1 MKRMIKALSLL
12 LGLVFLAGCASG
24 WREPEHEPSDNMDI
38 PQVTTSD
45 SEEQNGSFDIPM
57 QFWYNGVIYRY
68 ANRWETELP
77 SGFTLAGTVQSMSYG
92 EFQEKQAANTLE
104 NLDGIMP
111 EVDVYLSSD
120 TPGTAWVYAGDSR
133 EFYAPTGK
141 LWARFAASDW
151 RAPDQVTLEDIDVTV
166 RLSHAAI
173 HPDSVNIGVYFENHT
188 DRELEHGIGFTVER
202 LESDG
207 SWKQLRFTFDAFVWI
222 IEPIPAGETAELVYS
237 MTDFRQPLTEG
248 RYRIT
253 PEDLTASAGKQV
265 PVNSYPIPPLEF
277 AVRTDSENVALT
289 DPLAAKY
296 AAPEEP
302 PDPEPALVPAE
313 ELLAQYPDS
322 YQELRDRPALVLDVH
337 GQLVNGKLWEDFYNS
352 VRNEIPSQVVIA
364 RLTIEGDPILY
375 LICYDGETFHWYMD
389 ASRDTYGAEP
399 LQSGNAT
406 HMLLL
411 EHNGY
416 LWYELSN
423 EPFETWEEY
432 QSWTEDPQNEGKPW
446 PVNILTLP
454 LQG

>member
-1 MKRMIKALSLL
+1 MKRMMKALALL
-12 LGLVFLAGCASG
+12 MALTMLAACANV
-24 WREPEHEPSDNMDI
+24 RPSDLWTPTLDAENECDQKSKELLPDGAIIHDFIVEAQELSGAVDMDGYTVLREGT
-38 PQVTTSD
+38 PDLLVRCGTD
-45 SEEQNGSFDIPM
+45 DVSETLDGNNCYIDFLYNNKDGYIVAY
-57 QFWYNGVIYRY
+57 QFHWKEG
-68 ANRWETELP
+68 
-77 SGFTLAGTVQSMSYG
+77 YG
-92 EFQEKQAANTLE
+92 ENGTPIFEENT
-104 NLDGIMP
+104 DA
-111 EVDVYLSSD
+111 S
-120 TPGTAWVYAGDSR
+120 
-133 EFYAPTGK
+133 
-141 LWARFAASDW
+141 SDW
-151 RAPDQVTLEDIDVTV
+151 RTPDQVTLEDIDVTV

-248 RYRIT
+248 HYRIT

-277 AVRTDSENVALT
+277 TVRTDSEIVALT

-302 PDPEPALVPAE
+302 LDPEPALVPAE

-322 YQELRDRPALVLDVH
+322 YQELRDRPDLVLDVH

-399 LQSGNAT
+399 LQSGDAM
-406 HMLLL
+406 HLLLL

-454 LQG
+454 LQE